1 MKTKLAT
8 NQWACRFA
16 LAGATFMSL
25 SVFAQNAEPLNS
37 GVNSPAS
44 DEQVQSAGQ
53 TGRLP
58 ITANVGVSE
67 QFKADIDKN
76 NAGSFAIT
84 RTKVG
89 VTVPVRLNDNFTLAT
104 SARYGLDYYD
114 FSGLPNDAT
123 PWKYINTLS
132 ANSIVSWKSADCD
145 WSYYGGGF
153 VKMSAESGVALN
165 RAANG
170 GGLVGF
176 NYKFSDTLSL
186 GAGLAAMSQLEESA
200 RVLPLITAK
209 WQFDDNWVLSAG
221 LADIATAG
229 YGVDLKWLFSKEWD
243 FSLGAQFHQS
253 RFRIN
258 GNDSGPINT
267 QNGIATEEATTI
279 YVASTWHA
287 SEKVDLG
294 AFAGVATGGKLKF
307 ANSSGDHEQKT
318 DYKTA
323 AILGVQ
329 ASLHF

>member
-16 LAGATFMSL
+16 LAGVTLMSM
-25 SVFAQNAEPLNS
+25 SVIAQNAEPLNS
-37 GVNSPAS
+37 GVNSPALG
-44 DEQVQSAGQ
+44 EQAQPAEQS
-53 TGRLP
+53 GRLP

-76 NAGSFAIT
+76 NAGSFSIT

-89 VTVPVRLNDNFTLAT
+89 VTVPVRLNDNFTLGT
-104 SARYGLDYYD
+104 SVRYGLDYYD
-114 FSGLPNDAT
+114 FSDLPNDAT

-132 ANSIVSWKSADCD
+132 ANSIVSYKSADSD

-170 GGLVGF
+170 GGLVGL

-209 WQFDDNWVLSAG
+209 WKFDDNWVLSAG

-229 YGVDLKWLFSKEWD
+229 YGVDVKWLFSKEWD

-253 RFRIN
+253 RFRIDGNNAN
-258 GNDSGPINT
+258 GT
-267 QNGIATEEATTI
+267 QNGIATEEAATI
-279 YVASTWHA
+279 YVDSTWHA

-294 AFAGVATGGKLKF
+294 AFVGVATGGKLKF
-307 ANSSGDHEQKT
+307 ANSSGDHEQET